1 MLRFTKGCKDTNV
14 AGRYFLLPRHLLE
27 LRFLAKLQK
36 IPRKAAIS
44 HLHVWVCVR
53 CREDLF
59 YRLFASFQGR
69 SRQSALDVT
78 MAEHDHRGYIVDATR
93 SMHGKAVSPFLIK
106 NRLAVS
112 NLWPRA
118 DGHGRFGS

>member
-78 MAEHDHRGYIVDATR
+78 MAELAIESFFPADEATA
-93 SMHGKAVSPFLIK
+93 SL
-106 NRLAVS
+106 L
-112 NLWPRA
+112 RA
-118 DGHGRFGS
+118 AWNSGGQSARH